1 MRHCFI
7 AGLVA
12 GLVCALGQ
20 GAASGQ
26 AVTPSNAVVV
36 APAAAPAPGVLVSP
50 AVAKSPTFG
59 AVTNRSP
66 FREFVPAGT
75 GAVAASV
82 SNPVPAATGTGAAAG
97 LNKAGKSAV
106 AGTGAVSA
114 PLRVPFAGG
123 ASMTNGSPGRVPFA
137 GFAAMTN
144 GAGGAPAQN
153 PFREFLA
160 ASTGAAP
167 APGRNPFKSFVP
179 VATGSIPLAVEEIET
194 ETAETAD
201 ELAVSGTNQ
210 PALLPSVPESPSMD
224 TLVGLKYE
232 NMDVEEVLKQ
242 YSDWTGLALMRA
254 PDVPTVKIT
263 LKCPKRLP
271 KREALLAIEG
281 VLAMNGIALVPMGDK
296 FLKIVQIGSARQ
308 QGMATDTNSVLDKNI
323 ADTDRLVS
331 RIVELKHLE
340 ITEAQATIQNLLHPY
355 GKVMPLERVNCLL
368 ITETALNLKR
378 ILEIMA
384 IIDQPLESREELC
397 IFPIAYAKASEI
409 QAKIESIIADVQAK
423 ESKSKVVRQQL
434 ATRMPAQP
442 FQPLRSGQPTMAP
455 TTVVDVSQ
463 PSLNRGLIQSKVKMV
478 ADDRINSLIVIT
490 RPEQLSFFT
499 NIISALDRKIEPEVS
514 IKVFSLEYA
523 DSKDVVA
530 VLNNLL
536 GGAASKT
543 AAAPTTPA
551 PAPAPAPTSTF
562 GFPAASTTTE
572 SKKSAATTGPAGE
585 IQLTGKLSSD
595 VKIIA
600 DPRIN
605 SLLVMASRSD
615 MVIIE
620 DVLRQVDIMLSQV
633 LIEVVIVEIGL
644 SDQIKVG
651 IDWLQRSMI
660 AYNAKQGGG
669 NRAFLGFGGA
679 SRSGANGTLT
689 DGSSMNTISAV
700 PAAAGSGLS
709 YYFTLFD
716 YNIDA
721 VVNMLE
727 TSSEAKILS
736 TPVVL
741 TTDNKEAKI
750 NVGESRPVVTGSSL
764 YSGQQSSTYQYI
776 DIGIQLEVT
785 PRINKKGFVNM
796 DINQKINDTSGDV
809 TIDGNK
815 VPIITKREFNASVA
829 VNDGRT
835 IVIGGIV
842 SSDNKKSRSKI
853 PFLGDIPF
861 LGVLF
866 RSDDNAATRRELIV
880 LMTPY
885 VLNTPEK
892 AYAESARRH
901 GYISEASNLWARG
914 WSDSSLAAPSAKERK
929 EIQKQKDAHARDQK
943 PASASSYKSREVDVM
958 PESPAGG
965 AKPAPLKASE
975 QTSPT
980 FTPASSSP
988 TTFIKDAPAE

>member
-384 IIDQPLESREELC
+384 IIDQPLESREELR
-397 IFPIAYAKASEI
+397 IFPITYAKASEI
-409 QAKIESIIADVQAK
+409 QSKIESIIADVQSKEAK
-423 ESKSKVVRQQL
+423 SRVVRQQL
-434 ATRMPAQP
+434 SSRMPMQP
-442 FQPLRSGQPTMAP
+442 FQTLQPGRTTTTPPA

-463 PSLNRGLIQSKVKMV
+463 PALDRGLIQSKVKMV
-478 ADDRINSLIVIT
+478 SDDRINSLIVIT

-499 NIISALDRKIEPEVS
+499 NIIAALDRKVDPEVS
-514 IKVFSLEYA
+514 IKVFPLEYA
-523 DSKDVVA
+523 DSKDVVT
-530 VLNNLL
+530 VLNNLI
-536 GGAASKT
+536 GGATAKT
-543 AAAPTTPA
+543 AAPQANASPA
-551 PAPAPAPTSTF
+551 QAAAASTF
-562 GFPAASTTTE
+562 GLPAATLSTSET
-572 SKKSAATTGPAGE
+572 KKSAAAESAGE

-600 DPRIN
+600 DTRIN
-605 SLLVMASRSD
+605 SLLVLASRSD
-615 MVIIE
+615 MGVIE
-620 DVLRQVDIMLSQV
+620 DVLRQIDIMLSQV

-644 SDQIKVG
+644 SDKVKVG

-669 NRAFLGFGGA
+669 NKAFLGFGGA
-679 SRSGANGTLT
+679 SRAGTDAVLK
-689 DGSSMNTISAV
+689 DGSAINAISDL
-700 PAAAGSGLS
+700 PAGAGSGLT
-709 YYFTLFD
+709 YYLKFFD

-721 VVNMLE
+721 VINMLAS
-727 TSSEAKILS
+727 SSEARILS
-736 TPVVL
+736 TPIIL
-741 TTDNKEAKI
+741 TTDNKLAKI
-750 NVGESRPVVTGSSL
+750 LVGEKRPVMTGSSY
-764 YSGQQSSTYQYI
+764 YSGQQSSTYQYV

-785 PRINKKGFVNM
+785 PRINKKGFVIM
-796 DINQKINDTSGDV
+796 DIKQKIDNKGDDV
-809 TIDGNK
+809 IIDGNP
-815 VPIITKREFNASVA
+815 VPVITTRDFTASVS

-842 SSDNKKSRSKI
+842 AEDSNKGRSKI

-861 LGVLF
+861 LGVFF
-866 RSDDNAATRRELIV
+866 RSDDTEKIRRELIV

-892 AYAESARRH
+892 AYAETARRH
-901 GYISEASNLWARG
+901 GYIAEASNMWTRG
-914 WSDSSLAAPSAKERK
+914 WSDSSLAAPSVKDQKEL
-929 EIQKQKDAHARDQK
+929 QKQKNASARDGK
-943 PASASSYKSREVDVM
+943 PEGAASYKSREVDVM
-958 PESPAGG
+958 PE
-965 AKPAPLKASE
+965 
-975 QTSPT
+975 
-980 FTPASSSP
+980 
-988 TTFIKDAPAE
+988 APAR

>member
-1 MRHCFI
+1 MLI
-7 AGLVA
+7 AGSI
-12 GLVCALGQ
+12 CALWQ
-20 GAASGQ
+20 SAVCGQ
-26 AVTPSNAVVV
+26 AVAPDRGESPAPVVV
-36 APAAAPAPGVLVSP
+36 ESPAPGGAK
-50 AVAKSPTFG
+50 AVAVPGRNRFKGLMPASTS
-59 AVTNRSP
+59 AVASTERSP
-66 FREFVPAGT
+66 FAGSVPVTTGT
-75 GAVAASV
+75 FVAA
-82 SNPVPAATGTGAAAG
+82 G
-97 LNKAGKSAV
+97 
-106 AGTGAVSA
+106 
-114 PLRVPFAGG
+114 
-123 ASMTNGSPGRVPFA
+123 
-137 GFAAMTN
+137 
-144 GAGGAPAQN
+144 QN
-153 PFREFLA
+153 PFKEFAA
-160 ASTGAAP
+160 ASTGAVT
-167 APGRNPFKSFVP
+167 APGRNPFKGFVP
-179 VATGSIPLAVEEIET
+179 VTTGSIPLAV
-194 ETAETAD
+194 AGDD
-201 ELAVSGTNQ
+201 ELENSTLEDNFESSDTNQ
-210 PALLPSVPESPSMD
+210 PALVPSVPESPSMD

-232 NMDVEEVLKQ
+232 NMDVEEVLNQ
-242 YSDWTGLALMRA
+242 YSVWTGLALMRA
-254 PDVPTVKIT
+254 PDVPAVKIT

-296 FLKIVQIGSARQ
+296 FLKVVQIGVARQ
-308 QGMATDTNSVLDKNI
+308 QGMATGTGPMDKDI
-323 ADTDRLVS
+323 VDTDRLVS

-340 ITEAQATIQNLLHPY
+340 ITEAQATIQNLLHAY
-355 GKVMPLERVNCLL
+355 GKVIPLERVNCLL

-378 ILEIMA
+378 ILEILA

>member
-1 MRHCFI
+1 MYHWPIQILITWLIC
-7 AGLVA
+7 GLWQ
-12 GLVCALGQ
+12 GLAWGQ
-20 GAASGQ
+20 GGVPDPKAAHPLATGQ
-26 AVTPSNAVVV
+26 APV
-36 APAAAPAPGVLVSP
+36 VLVP
-50 AVAKSPTFG
+50 TVA
-59 AVTNRSP
+59 A
-66 FREFVPAGT
+66 EFLTPGGT
-75 GAVAASV
+75 GTVA
-82 SNPVPAATGTGAAAG
+82 
-97 LNKAGKSAV
+97 
-106 AGTGAVSA
+106 
-114 PLRVPFAGG
+114 
-123 ASMTNGSPGRVPFA
+123 
-137 GFAAMTN
+137 
-144 GAGGAPAQN
+144 
-153 PFREFLA
+153 
-160 ASTGAAP
+160 
-167 APGRNPFKSFVP
+167 APGRNPFTGFTPLSTGAVATPGSSPFTGFAPLSTGAVAMPGSSPFTGFVP
-179 VATGSIPLAVEEIET
+179 VTTGSIPLAVAEGIES
-194 ETAETAD
+194 EDSEM
-201 ELAVSGTNQ
+201 ENEPVPSGTNQ
-210 PALLPSVPESPSMD
+210 LALLPSVPESPSMD

-242 YSDWTGLALMRA
+242 YSEWTGLALMRA
-254 PDVPTVKIT
+254 PDVPAAKIT

-271 KREALLAIEG
+271 KREALLAIAS
-281 VLAMNGIALVPMGDK
+281 VLAMNNIALVPMGDK
-296 FLKIVQIGSARQ
+296 FLKVVQISAARQ
-308 QGMATDTNSVLDKNI
+308 QGMATSTGPLDKDI
-323 ADTDRLVS
+323 ADTDFLVS

-340 ITEAQATIQNLLHPY
+340 IAEAQTTIQNLLHSY

-378 ILEIMA
+378 ILEILA
-384 IIDQPLESREELC
+384 IIDQPLESREELR
-397 IFPIAYAKASEI
+397 IFTITYAKASEI
-409 QAKIESIIADVQAK
+409 QSKIESIIADVQAK

-434 ATRMPAQP
+434 STRMPLQP
-442 FQPLRSGQPTMAP
+442 FQPLQPGQMAMAQTMAA
-455 TTVVDVSQ
+455 DVSQ
-463 PSLNRGLIQSKVKMV
+463 PALDRGLIQSKVKMV

-499 NIISALDRKIEPEVS
+499 NIIAALDRKVEPEVS

-536 GGAASKT
+536 GGSSSKT
-543 AAAPTTPA
+543 TSPQAKAEPASTSPFGLPAAAI
-551 PAPAPAPTSTF
+551 S
-562 GFPAASTTTE
+562 TTE
-572 SKKSAATTGPAGE
+572 SKKSATTGTAGE

-605 SLLVMASRSD
+605 SLLVMASRPD

-644 SDQIKVG
+644 GDQIKVG

-669 NRAFLGFGGA
+669 RNAVLGFGGA
-679 SRSGANGTLT
+679 SVSGAGAPLKDATSIN
-689 DGSSMNTISAV
+689 DISV
-700 PAAAGSGLS
+700 LPTSSGLT
-709 YYFTLFD
+709 YYFKFFD

-721 VVNMLE
+721 VINMLAS
-727 TSSEAKILS
+727 SSEAKILS
-736 TPVVL
+736 TPIIL

-750 NVGESRPVVTGSSL
+750 LVGEKRPIVTSTSI
-764 YSGQQSSTYQYI
+764 SGGGVQQSAYQYV

-785 PRINKKGFVNM
+785 PRINKKGFVVM
-796 DINQKINDTSGDV
+796 DIKQKIDNKGDDV
-809 TIDGNK
+809 LIDGNK
-815 VPIITKREFNASVA
+815 VPIITTRDFTASIA

-842 SSDNKKSRSKI
+842 STDTTKTRNKV

-866 RSDDNAATRRELIV
+866 RTDGKEEYRRELIV

-901 GYISEASNLWARG
+901 GYISEASNLWTKG
-914 WSDSSLAAPSAKERK
+914 WSDSSLAATSAKEQK
-929 EIQKQKDAHARDQK
+929 EMKKQKDAQMRNQK
-943 PASASSYKSREVDVM
+943 PAGSSSYKSREVEVM
-958 PESPAGG
+958 PESPVGVAETTP
-965 AKPAPLKASE
+965 AKAVEQPPA
-975 QTSPT
+975 T

-988 TTFIKDAPAE
+988 TKSTKGAPTK